1 MAKEVLFL
9 VQDADEGGYVA
20 RALSSDLHSND
31 FAHYEFSY
39 YSRNSAQVNLR

>member
-1 MAKEVLFL
+1 MVSK

-39 YSRNSAQVNLR
+39 YNSRNSAQVNLR